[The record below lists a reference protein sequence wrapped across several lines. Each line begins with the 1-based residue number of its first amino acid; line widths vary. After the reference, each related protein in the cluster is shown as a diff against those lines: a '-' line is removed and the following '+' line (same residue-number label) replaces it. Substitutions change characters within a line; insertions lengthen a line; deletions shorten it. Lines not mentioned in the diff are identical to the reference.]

1 MGGVELLP
9 VSRSYRGGFREEVIL
24 HDLQLSN
31 TCRCVYVLLPRQPRL
46 RKHASE
52 KMGGG
57 DRGRKLRAEGQPALL
72 KKKLRGETGGNASQ
86 MKRARLD
93 VWRSNSKFRGFCANL
108 WGQIF
113 GNDAHTNNGR
123 IGEPFESDG
132 SKR

>member
-1 MGGVELLP
+1 MCSCTNSCLLRQPYYTASLQLKLQQNNALKSNGGGGRGGGELLA
-9 VSRSYRGGFREEVIL
+9 VFCSYRGAFREEVIL
-24 HDLQLSN
+24 HDLQLSS
-31 TCRCVYVLLPRQPRL
+31 TCRCVYILLPRQPRL

-93 VWRSNSKFRGFCANL
+93 V
-108 WGQIF
+108 
-113 GNDAHTNNGR
+113 
-123 IGEPFESDG
+123 
-132 SKR
+132 